1 MRLTKGEWW
10 LITGFATVFAFFSAC
25 SHSPDKGSSSASSN
39 SPSSSSSSGS
49 GGRYAGKDK
58 DWGPDS
64 EIDMS
69 NVPDAIPRYEL
80 RTIAGNKNPYT
91 VLGKTYRLMEDER
104 AYKERGKASW
114 YGYKFNGEHTSNG
127 ELYDMFNMT
136 GAHKTLPIPSY
147 VRVTNLANQ
156 KSVVVRI
163 NDRGPFHENRI
174 IDLSYAAA
182 QRLGITRLGTGD
194 VEVEIV
200 VPEGDPRPPLRGRK
214 ASTIAKQTV
223 PKEDVVTKTEAG
235 ITGVSSPQLPEGTY
249 LQIAAFGAEKSA
261 QQFVSDVSAKLN
273 YPVVI
278 NEVQTPQHLYRVRV
292 GPFKDSQAVQAARD
306 ELQKINILN
315 LTWYINK
322 FLCDCKCYNSLQFR
336 HKPVG

>member
-1 MRLTKGEWW
+1 MQLTRGEWW
-10 LITGFATVFAFFSAC
+10 LIIGLATFLAMLSAC
-25 SHSPDKGSSSASSN
+25 SHSPERESSSPSSTN

-49 GGRYAGKDK
+49 GGRYAGKDR

-91 VLGKTYRLMEDER
+91 VLGKTYHLMKDER

-163 NDRGPFHENRI
+163 NDRGPFHSGRI

-182 QRLGITRLGTGD
+182 QRLGITQLGTGD

-200 VPEGDPRPPLRGRK
+200 VPEGDPRAPLRGRK
-214 ASTIAKQTV
+214 ASTIAQTS
-223 PKEDVVTKTEAG
+223 PKEDVVTRKEAG
-235 ITGVSSPQLPEGTY
+235 ITGAISSQLPAGTY

-261 QQFVSDVSAKLN
+261 QQFMNDVSAKLS
-273 YPVVI
+273 YPVII
-278 NEVQTPQHLYRVRV
+278 NEVQAPQQLYRVRV

-306 ELQKINILN
+306 ELQKINILQSHIV
-315 LTWYINK
+315 YE
-322 FLCDCKCYNSLQFR
+322 
-336 HKPVG
+336 